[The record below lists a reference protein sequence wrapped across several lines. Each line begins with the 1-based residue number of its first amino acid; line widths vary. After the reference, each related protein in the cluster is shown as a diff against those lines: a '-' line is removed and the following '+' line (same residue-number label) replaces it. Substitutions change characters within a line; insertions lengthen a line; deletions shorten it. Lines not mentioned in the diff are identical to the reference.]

1 MRSSESSNQPI
12 RCTAN
17 AMTRGSVSGCRYH
30 VLPIDDWLF
39 KKVRPNEAREIMEAI
54 EAKDRT
60 RLTNNPGVCHLS
72 TRALPQELAQGG
84 EHGNAAARELVAQGG
99 VVGDEAR
106 DRRMED
112 ATSAAGACV
121 PAAGAPEAAAPQ
133 PGAGSPLQAPGANPA
148 SGPSPASHTENGIG
162 SSIPPATASNDRP
175 RTTAASKGDS
185 RTAPYPSSRVRRLS
199 NRARLRD
206 IIASST
212 ARGMT
217 MPWPRAMRASSPLP
231 PNRRVKDPGSPISPV
246 TMNTGGF
253 ISGYWKLV
261 DLVRFP
267 Q

>member
-121 PAAGAPEAAAPQ
+121 PAAGSPEAAAPQ

-148 SGPSPASHTENGIG
+148 SSPSPASHTLNGIG
-162 SSIPPATASNDRP
+162 SSMPAATASNDRP

-185 RTAPYPSSRVRRLS
+185 RTAPYPSSRVRL
-199 NRARLRD
+199 RA

-217 MPWPRAMRASSPLP
+217 MLQSRAMRASSSRP
-231 PNRRVKDPGSPISPV
+231 PNRRVKDPGSSISPV
-246 TMNTGGF
+246 AMNTGGF
-253 ISGYWKLV
+253 IFGLWNWV
-261 DLVRFP
+261 DVLTRSTGG
-267 Q
+267 